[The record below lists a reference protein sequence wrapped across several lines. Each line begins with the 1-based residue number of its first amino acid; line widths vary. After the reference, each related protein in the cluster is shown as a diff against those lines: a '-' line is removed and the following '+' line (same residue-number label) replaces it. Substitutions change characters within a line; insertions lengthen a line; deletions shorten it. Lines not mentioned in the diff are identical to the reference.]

1 MIRHIFLSVC
11 TLTIALTASMA
22 SPTNVDQQ
30 FAKAANLFATELYQ
44 KTIEGKQGNVI
55 ISPASI
61 QSAVTLAMFGATE
74 GSQTRSQMLQGLKY
88 PAQYSTNAIADSY
101 KAFNDNVEKTNG
113 LKIANKVYVME
124 KYSVKPSFQE
134 IATKSFKSEAQT
146 LNFGANT
153 QAAATIN
160 GWVED
165 HTNNKI
171 KNLISPDSLSGDTR
185 MVLVN
190 AIYFKGFWQ
199 HQFDKQQTFKA
210 PFFLN
215 EVDSVDVDFMKI
227 KKHFNYGVFE
237 ELDATALELPYKDSD
252 ITMMIILPNK
262 RDGLAN
268 LEKKLG
274 SVDFGDMSN
283 RMYSQEVNVEIPK
296 FKIEFD
302 IQLNEPLKKM
312 GMTKMFGNDAE
323 FNNLLEQSEDLKV
336 SEVVHKAFIEVNEEG
351 AEAAA
356 ATGIFIEFHIL
367 EDIKFIANQPFFFA
381 LFDSQSTHF
390 MGRVTKFESQKF
402 DNQKSESLSIGSQ
415 KLETQNFDGQKL
427 ENQNFEGQK
436 LENQNFEG
444 QKLENQNFERQKVEI
459 QNRESQN
466 L

>member
-1 MIRHIFLSVC
+1 MFTARMLKVFLSVC

-30 FAKAANLFATELYQ
+30 FAKSANLFATELYQ

-74 GSQTRSQMLQGLKY
+74 GSQTRTQMMQGMKY
-88 PAQYSTNAIADSY
+88 PEQFSASSIADGY
-101 KAFNDNVEKTNG
+101 KAFNENVEKTNG

-124 KYSVKPSFQE
+124 NYSVKPSFQE
-134 IATKSFKSEAQT
+134 VATKSFKSEAQP
-146 LNFGANT
+146 LNFGANQ
-153 QAAATIN
+153 QAAKTIN

-171 KNLISPDSLSGDTR
+171 KDLISPDSLSSDTR

-190 AIYFKGFWQ
+190 AIYFKGFWE
-199 HQFDKQQTFKA
+199 HQFDKKQTFKA

-215 EVDSVDVDFMKI
+215 DVDSVDVDFMRI

-262 RDGLAN
+262 RGGLAA
-268 LEKKLG
+268 LEKNLHK
-274 SVDFGDMSN
+274 VDFSEMSN

-302 IQLNEPLKKM
+302 IKLNEPLQKM
-312 GMTKMFGNDAE
+312 GMTKMFSNDAE
-323 FNNLLEQSEDLKV
+323 FNNLLEQPEDLKV

-356 ATGIFIEFHIL
+356 ATGIYFVLYSAADDPDFLARH
-367 EDIKFIANQPFFFA
+367 PFLFMIMKGESA
-381 LFDSQSTHF
+381 LF
-390 MGRVTKFESQKF
+390 MGRVRKF
-402 DNQKSESLSIGSQ
+402 
-415 KLETQNFDGQKL
+415 
-427 ENQNFEGQK
+427 
-436 LENQNFEG
+436 
-444 QKLENQNFERQKVEI
+444 
-459 QNRESQN
+459 
-466 L
+466 

>member
-1 MIRHIFLSVC
+1 MKYLHLVGSYKSLVVEKLSVFLSVC
-11 TLTIALTASMA
+11 TLTIALTATMA

-30 FAKAANLFATELYQ
+30 FAKSANLFATELYQ

-74 GSQTRSQMLQGLKY
+74 GSDTRTQMMQGMKY
-88 PAQYSTNAIADSY
+88 PEQFSANSIADSY
-101 KAFNDNVEKTNG
+101 KTFNENVEKTNG

-124 KYSVKPSFQE
+124 NYSVKPSFQE
-134 IATKSFKSEAQT
+134 VATKSFKSEAQS
-146 LNFGANT
+146 LNFAANT
-153 QAAATIN
+153 EAAKSIN

-171 KNLISPDSLSGDTR
+171 KDLISPDSLNADTR

-199 HQFDKQQTFKA
+199 HQFDKKQTFKA

-215 EVDSVDVDFMKI
+215 DVDSVDVDFMRI
-227 KKHFNYGVFE
+227 KKHFNYGVFD

-262 RDGLAN
+262 RGGLAA
-268 LEKKLG
+268 LEKNLNK
-274 SVDFGDMSN
+274 VDFSEMSN

-302 IQLNEPLKKM
+302 IKLNEPLKKM
-312 GMTKMFGNDAE
+312 GMTKMFSNEAE
-323 FNNLLEQSEDLKV
+323 FNNLLEQPEDLKV

-356 ATGIFIEFHIL
+356 ATGKIL
-367 EDIKFIANQPFFFA
+367 MKFFNNFFVFFFA
-381 LFDSQSTHF
+381 FSPIFLFLGFTF
-390 MGRVTKFESQKF
+390 IPKCACF
-402 DNQKSESLSIGSQ
+402 L
-415 KLETQNFDGQKL
+415 LA
-427 ENQNFEGQK
+427 
-436 LENQNFEG
+436 
-444 QKLENQNFERQKVEI
+444 
-459 QNRESQN
+459 
-466 L
+466 